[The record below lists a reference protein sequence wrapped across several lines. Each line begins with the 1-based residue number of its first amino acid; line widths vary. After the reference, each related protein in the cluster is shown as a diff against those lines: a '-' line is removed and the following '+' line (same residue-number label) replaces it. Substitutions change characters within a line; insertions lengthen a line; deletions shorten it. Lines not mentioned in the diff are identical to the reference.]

1 MLYRLGRFLQL
12 VGLLI
17 CPSGIVGNVAV
28 PEQKQITLK
37 TSLLIAASGMV
48 IFVLGWLLQQANRP
62 R

>member
-12 VGLLI
+12 LGLLI
-17 CPSGIVGNVAV
+17 CPAGIVGNVAV

>member
-17 CPSGIVGNVAV
+17 CPVGIAGNVAR
-28 PEQKQITLK
+28 PEEITLK
-37 TSLLIAASGMV
+37 VSLVIAGCGMV